1 MGRPISFISEDVTL
15 RVASGGVLT
24 VSGALV
30 NDGKIVVE
38 PGGLLVVREMSSI
51 FPYHMDRSNCGGIS
65 SAGMIVVE
73 KNGRIIGGG
82 TNGIYLTGGV
92 VYNYGVIASEN
103 FTAAKKQLINNQSGA
118 WAIAGRSF
126 GYYDVKR
133 MIEGTYKYFTVGE
146 RGGYITDYSRGL
158 AYRSCNLPYAKVNVA
173 SGAVYGKTS
182 RFNNYGSYGEAG
194 QMVKVFY
201 HDGASAAEVL
211 SAPSGTLG
219 YQRSATSHTV
229 TRREVVYASG
239 QIDTLRSQY
248 DQMQNMKQNLPGK
261 TNREVSLIV
270 DTGLTFEKYVEQYF
284 RSQGI
289 NLDEKVTVWDGVITV
304 NGLPALTVPWNQLF
318 SAAMKVNGG
327 TMYYVKR
334 QCPAEL
340 GDKAISLGSW

>member
-1 MGRPISFISEDVTL
+1 MGRPISFIPEGVTL

-65 SAGMIVVE
+65 SAGTIVVE
-73 KNGRIIGGG
+73 KNGWLVGGG

-103 FTAAKKQLINNQSGA
+103 FTAAKKQLINNQKDAG
-118 WAIAGRSF
+118 ITAGRTIRPTTQNEKASCYLTGYSLIF
-126 GYYDVKR
+126 G
-133 MIEGTYKYFTVGE
+133 F
-146 RGGYITDYSRGL
+146 GGS
-158 AYRSCNLPYAKVNVA
+158 SSVCVLPYGRVNIA
-173 SGAVYGKTS
+173 DGAVYGDK
-182 RFNNYGSYGEAG
+182 RRYENYGSYGEAG

-261 TNREVSLIV
+261 TNREFSLIV
-270 DTGLTFEKYVEQYF
+270 DTGLTFEQYVEQYF